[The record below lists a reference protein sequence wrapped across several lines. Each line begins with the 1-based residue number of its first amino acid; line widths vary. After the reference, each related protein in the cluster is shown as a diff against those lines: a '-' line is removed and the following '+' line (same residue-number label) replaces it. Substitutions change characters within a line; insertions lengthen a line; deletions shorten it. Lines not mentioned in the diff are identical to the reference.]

1 MTLRPLLTPLLLLG
15 ASCAPSTPAPR
26 PSILLITLDTCRADH
41 FSCYDS
47 SLPTTP
53 NLDRLAR
60 DGRRYLHAF
69 SAAPSTA
76 PSHASILTGKYPTRH
91 TVGLANNEYTLAP
104 STTTLAELLQSAG
117 YRTGAVVSNPVLR
130 ATVGFDQGFA
140 TYDDRFEGVEPTR
153 RLPERYAD
161 RAVELALDWLE
172 PEDARPW
179 FLWLHLQDP
188 HGPYLPPADWSCDLP
203 SDPDADSSTLPAGS
217 DHTGH
222 GAIPRYQLVEG
233 RLAIS
238 DYRRRYACEVSYL
251 DHHLGRLLD
260 HLSDRPDHRN
270 TLVIVTADHGEAL
283 GEDGYYFAHGHSIAP
298 DQVHVPLLL
307 AGPGVSRGETVAQP
321 VTNVSI
327 FATVLDLVDLAP
339 ADPPDAPSLFDLPE
353 QQTFFVESPTEL
365 GVVSGNLYLRRGLHS
380 SRRSLSLTSTEHVH
394 PIDPSGPYTPAQV
407 SRRLVAENALDEHRL
422 ESLVVR
428 KELEQARQPVV
439 LTLEELETLRKL
451 GYVE

>member
-1 MTLRPLLTPLLLLG
+1 MTLRPLLLLLLLLG
-15 ASCAPSTPAPR
+15 AACTQSSPAPR

-41 FSCYDS
+41 LSCYGN

-53 NLDRLAR
+53 NLDQLAR
-60 DGRRYLHAF
+60 DGRRYAHAF

-117 YRTGAVVSNPVLR
+117 YRTGAIVSNPVLR

-140 TYDDRFEGVEPTR
+140 TYDDHLEGVEPTR

-161 RAVELALDWLE
+161 RAVDLALDWLE
-172 PEDARPW
+172 DEVAQPW

-203 SDPDADSSTLPAGS
+203 PDPSADSSSLPAGA

-222 GAIPRYQLVEG
+222 EAIPRYQYVSDQNT
-233 RLAIS
+233 IS
-238 DYRRRYACEVSYL
+238 DYQHRYACEISYL
-251 DHHLGRLLD
+251 DHHLGRLFD
-260 HLSDRPDHRN
+260 HLSERADHQN
-270 TLVIVTADHGEAL
+270 TLIIVTADHGEAL

-307 AGPGVSRGETVAQP
+307 TGPGVSRGETVAEP

-327 FATVLDLVDLAP
+327 FATVLHCANLAP
-339 ADPPDAPSLFDLPE
+339 ADPPEAPSLFDPPE
-353 QQTFFVESPTEL
+353 HQAFFVESPTEL
-365 GVVSGNLYLRRGLHS
+365 GVVTGNLYLRRELDP
-380 SRRSLSLTSTEHVH
+380 SRRNLELTSTEHWH
-394 PIDPSGPYTPAQV
+394 TIDPSGPHAPAQV
-407 SRRLVAENALDEHRL
+407 GNRLVAEQMLDEHRL
-422 ESLVVR
+422 QSLASR
-428 KELEQARQPVV
+428 EELEEKRHPVV
-439 LTLEELETLRKL
+439 LTPEELETLRAL
-451 GYVE
+451 GYIE